1 MVEYLLTALIVW
13 RMKKGIFLGIG
24 TVDVESFA
32 GLNIHDFN
40 PIEVF
45 TEILL
50 SFLGQK
56 WLV

>member
-1 MVEYLLTALIVW
+1 
-13 RMKKGIFLGIG
+13 MKKGIVFLGIG

-32 GLNIHDFN
+32 GLNVHDFN